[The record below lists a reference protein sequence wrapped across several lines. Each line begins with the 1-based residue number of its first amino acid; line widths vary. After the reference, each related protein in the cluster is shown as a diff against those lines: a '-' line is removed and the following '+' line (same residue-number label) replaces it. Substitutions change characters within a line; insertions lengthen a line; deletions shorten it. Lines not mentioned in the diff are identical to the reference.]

1 MVEKNHIFHSN
12 LFPQVNSYS
21 FPPADDFISTLM
33 EIDYKKHFNNYMNI
47 VETVV
52 MYVCAVCVVI
62 WERLQTMK
70 FKTPDSIT
78 NWFYFSVNFIGEHGD
93 EIIGLSVG
101 NYYIGL
107 YGNSITWGVLDERGC
122 L

>member
-1 MVEKNHIFHSN
+1 M
-12 LFPQVNSYS
+12 NSYS
-21 FPPADDFISTLM
+21 FPPADDLVSVLS
-33 EIDYKKHFNNYMNI
+33 EIDYQKHFNKYMDI

-52 MYVCAVCVVI
+52 MYIAAICVVI

-70 FKTPDSIT
+70 FKTPDLIT
-78 NWFYFSVNFIGEHGD
+78 NWFYFSVNFIGEQGD

-101 NYYIGL
+101 NRYIGF
-107 YGNSITWGVLDERGC
+107 YGDSINWGVLDEHGC

>member
-1 MVEKNHIFHSN
+1 
-12 LFPQVNSYS
+12 VNSYS
-21 FPPADDFISTLM
+21 FPPADDLVSVLS
-33 EIDYKKHFNNYMNI
+33 EIDYQKHFNKYMDI

-52 MYVCAVCVVI
+52 MYIAAICVVI

-70 FKTPDSIT
+70 FKTPDLIT
-78 NWFYFSVNFIGEHGD
+78 NWFYFSVNFIGEQGD

-101 NYYIGL
+101 NRYIGF
-107 YGNSITWGVLDERGC
+107 YGDSINWGVLDEHGC